1 MGGRVKPR
9 SGGTGPHTQDPA
21 PVPSSPEGSRAAS
34 FVLLA
39 LGVSGTHACVSAW
52 LPAAAQTRAPGG
64 GGGGE
69 AAPNHPRRGVSPSQG
84 ATDVSVRS
92 RTDWECPPDT
102 WVLVPTPMPSP
113 EQHNGRKGPSEP
125 NSPCP
130 SPSCVCT
137 NAEFTLGSAGHAHA
151 WGRQAPWQ
159 TGGCDLG
166 AWAPSPRDERCRAW
180 KGRKAQETHE
190 TRTRCRALGT

>member
-1 MGGRVKPR
+1 M
-9 SGGTGPHTQDPA
+9 
-21 PVPSSPEGSRAAS
+21 
-34 FVLLA
+34 
-39 LGVSGTHACVSAW
+39 
-52 LPAAAQTRAPGG
+52 
-64 GGGGE
+64 
-69 AAPNHPRRGVSPSQG
+69 SPSQG
-84 ATDVSVRS
+84 AMDVSVRS
-92 RTDWECPPDT
+92 RTDWECLPDT

-151 WGRQAPWQ
+151 WGRQAPRQ

-166 AWAPSPRDERCRAW
+166 AWAPSPPVTRGVTPGRERRPRRHMRQELGVGPWERDKRWSPTFSPPGQGGLVRDCEPVGGHDVEDHRESLQPGVRAEA
-180 KGRKAQETHE
+180 RKPQ
-190 TRTRCRALGT
+190 GSF